1 MEETPTYIVSS
12 PTSNIEGTITFEVL
26 SDGTYTIGE
35 LQNFPDDI
43 ALGFGADSKR
53 RITLP
58 PTSNANYDK
67 LAKESLASLNKEL
80 VELSLVGDLE
90 YSLQSPSSLSYTFS
104 SQVVDEVTLSFLAG
118 VDISDNYGI
127 KTKTNTEGKFTIKG
141 EYNLEDPLTL
151 NFKLKDYSQLDKDI
165 KTLNNKIITISNT
178 IKLKP
183 IKLSIEEDKQ
193 EALGATP
200 EQKKLINLNID
211 KDFITTISKKILD
224 TIKVTLI
231 PAILTLIAA
240 FGVSKLSE
248 LKSKGK
254 DKFGDLNAI
263 CPANIE
269 GLNELIK
276 RKNQLTKQLNSIYR
290 TVESISKALK
300 LPKIAIDTSELT
312 TTVTEV
318 SFNILSN
325 IPSTAV
331 TPIPVGPT
339 LILFKLLAFLKKLIK
354 VSGGKLGAGTLQL
367 NFILEELKKVLALL
381 NMLDILIQGCA
392 QEIGGDTLTQTDVS
406 NELIAST
413 QNQSNQLSPVV
424 TNVNGFDMEV
434 ETEITGDPLKRR
446 RAIAKNTQ
454 GVAVL
459 KGEYS
464 YSSNDQIL
472 IDELVFYIQQ
482 NDLKAE

>member
-1 MEETPTYIVSS
+1 MEETPTYVLSS
-12 PTSNIEGTITFEVL
+12 PTSDIEGTITFEVFN
-26 SDGTYTIGE
+26 DGTYAVGKMT
-35 LQNFPDDI
+35 NFPDDVFFNTREI
-43 ALGFGADSKR
+43 S
-53 RITLP
+53 LP
-58 PTSNANYDK
+58 PTSNANYEK
-67 LAKESLASLNKEL
+67 LAKETLISLNKEL

-90 YSLQSPSSLSYTFS
+90 YNLNDPSAIYYKFS
-104 SQVVDEVTLSFLAG
+104 SKVVDETTLSPLAG
-118 VDISDNYGI
+118 VDISDNNG
-127 KTKTNTEGKFTIKG
+127 KKSKTNTKG
-141 EYNLEDPLTL
+141 EFSIRGWYVPSEPLNLT
-151 NFKLKDYSQLDKDI
+151 FKLKDYSIINPSI
-165 KTLNNKIITISNT
+165 KTQNNLIISKTAFS
-178 IKLKP
+178 LKST
-183 IKLSIEEDKQ
+183 KLSIEEDKQ

-224 TIKVTLI
+224 TIKATLI
-231 PAILTLIAA
+231 PSILTLIAA

-248 LKSKGK
+248 LKNKN
-254 DKFGDLNAI
+254 KFGDLNAT

-276 RKNQLTKQLNSIYR
+276 RKNQLTKQLNNIYR

-300 LPKIAIDTSELT
+300 LPKIVIDTSEIT

-339 LILFKLLAFLKKLIK
+339 LILFKLIDFLKRLIA
-354 VSGGKLGAGTLQL
+354 VSGGKIGAGTLQL
-367 NFILEELKKVLALL
+367 NFILEELKKVLELL
-381 NMLDILIQGCA
+381 NLLDVLIQGCA

-424 TNVNGFDMEV
+424 TNVNGFDIEV
-434 ETEITGDPLKRR
+434 ETETTGNPLKRR

>member
-1 MEETPTYIVSS
+1 MEETPTYVLSS
-12 PTSNIEGTITFEVL
+12 PTSDIEGTITFEVFN
-26 SDGTYTIGE
+26 DGTYAVGKMT
-35 LQNFPDDI
+35 NFPDDVFFNTREI
-43 ALGFGADSKR
+43 S
-53 RITLP
+53 LP
-58 PTSNANYDK
+58 PTSNANYEK
-67 LAKESLASLNKEL
+67 LAKETLISLNKEL

-90 YSLQSPSSLSYTFS
+90 YNLNDPSAIYYKFS
-104 SQVVDEVTLSFLAG
+104 SKVVDETTLSPLAG
-118 VDISDNYGI
+118 VDISDNNG
-127 KTKTNTEGKFTIKG
+127 KKSKTNTKG
-141 EYNLEDPLTL
+141 EFSIRGWYVPSEPLNLT
-151 NFKLKDYSQLDKDI
+151 FKLKDYSIINPSI
-165 KTLNNKIITISNT
+165 KTQNNLIISKTAFS
-178 IKLKP
+178 LKST
-183 IKLSIEEDKQ
+183 KLSIEEDKQ

-231 PAILTLIAA
+231 PAILTLIAD

-254 DKFGDLNAI
+254 DKFGDLNAT

-276 RKNQLTKQLNSIYR
+276 RKNQLTKQLNNIYR

-300 LPKIAIDTSELT
+300 LPKIVIDTSELT
-312 TTVTEV
+312 TTITEV
-318 SFNILSN
+318 TFNILSN

-381 NMLDILIQGCA
+381 NLLDTLIQGCA
-392 QEIGGDTLTQTDVS
+392 EEIGGDALTQTDVS
-406 NELIAST
+406 NELISST

-424 TNVNGFDMEV
+424 TNVNGFNMEV
-434 ETEITGDPLKRR
+434 ETETTDNPLKRR

-482 NDLKAE
+482 NNLKAE

>member
-1 MEETPTYIVSS
+1 MEETPIYIVFS
-12 PTSNIEGTITFEVL
+12 PTSDIEGTITFEVL

-118 VDISDNYGI
+118 VNISDNYGK
-127 KTKTNTEGKFTIKG
+127 KTKTDTEGKFTIKG
-141 EYNLEDPLTL
+141 EYISEDPLVL
-151 NFKLKDYSQLDKDI
+151 NLKLKDYSQLDKDI
-165 KTLNNKIITISNT
+165 KTLDNKIITISNA

-200 EQKKLINLNID
+200 EQKKLINQNID

-224 TIKVTLI
+224 TIKITLI
-231 PAILTLIAA
+231 PAILTLIAD

-248 LKSKGK
+248 LKNKN
-254 DKFGDLNAI
+254 KFEDLNAT
-263 CPANIE
+263 CPIDIE

-276 RKNQLTKQLNSIYR
+276 RKNQLTKQLNNIYKS
-290 TVESISKALK
+290 VESISKALK
-300 LPKIAIDTSELT
+300 LPKIVIDTSEIT
-312 TTVTEV
+312 TTATEV
-318 SFNILSN
+318 TFNIISN

-339 LILFKLLAFLKKLIK
+339 LILFKLLAFLKRLIK

-367 NFILEELKKVLALL
+367 NFILEELKKILGLL

-392 QEIGGDTLTQTDVS
+392 KEIGDDALTQIDVS
-406 NELIAST
+406 NELITST

-424 TNVNGFDMEV
+424 TNVNGFDMGV

-454 GVAVL
+454 GVVVL
-459 KGEYS
+459 TGEYS